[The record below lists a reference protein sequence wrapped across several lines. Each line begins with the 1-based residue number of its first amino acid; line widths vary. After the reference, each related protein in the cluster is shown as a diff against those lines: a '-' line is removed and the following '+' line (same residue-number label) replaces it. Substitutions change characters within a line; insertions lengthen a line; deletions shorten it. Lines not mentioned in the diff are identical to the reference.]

1 MDLAHAPAL
10 IKMPSK
16 ESSIEFANPDSD
28 QEMEDVAHTQFPK
41 YKDDAHL
48 LRAPITFVSISAP
61 DLAHRDS
68 LDLPASRSV
77 ELPEFYLFGY
87 DPTERSVFSPA
98 SPDPSL
104 HYVEDIERIIEERRL
119 GDRRSAE
126 AIHNQIRHKP
136 TVHKPAYSVFPITY
150 YYHLDPTHDM
160 NSADELADRREAF
173 NRFERDLNGHMAAA
187 ATLRTPAEDT
197 NFPDFVW
204 RSHTEDGVF
213 EIRSPPSRRL
223 QRGDVL
229 HCYGGLRGYWRLG
242 GPVKRYWKRED
253 PREQQ
258 ATEWVQVMC
267 YNDREHQQAWV
278 KIPAYFFCATSI
290 PDRFGRFI
298 SRSLRSLRSVFHI
311 NKAPCEEHTDP
322 RTSMYLQN
330 ATVEF

>member
-10 IKMPSK
+10 IKMPSN
-16 ESSIEFANPDSD
+16 ESSIEFTNPDSD
-28 QEMEDVAHTQFPK
+28 QEMEDIAHTQFPK

-68 LDLPASRSV
+68 LDIPVSRSV

-150 YYHLDPTHDM
+150 YYHLDPTHYM

-173 NRFERDLNGHMAAA
+173 NRFERDLDGRMAAA

-197 NFPDFVW
+197 NFPDFMW

-223 QRGDVL
+223 Q
-229 HCYGGLRGYWRLG
+229 
-242 GPVKRYWKRED
+242 YWKRED
-253 PREQQ
+253 PRDQQ

-278 KIPAYFFCATSI
+278 KIPAYFFRATSI

-298 SRSLRSLRSVFHI
+298 SRSLRSLRSVFRI
-311 NKAPCEEHTDP
+311 NKAPGEEHTEP
-322 RTSMYLQN
+322 RASMDLQN
-330 ATVEF
+330 ATIEF